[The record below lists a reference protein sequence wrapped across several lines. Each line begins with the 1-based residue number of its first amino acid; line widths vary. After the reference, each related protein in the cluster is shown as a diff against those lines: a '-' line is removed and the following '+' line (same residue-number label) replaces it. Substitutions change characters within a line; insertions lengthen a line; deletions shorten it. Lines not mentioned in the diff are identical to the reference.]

1 MTSGELAERIRISFT
16 ANQPDDAIDGVK
28 TAVSDFLRST
38 DPAVMVERTSY
49 FNHSFAP
56 DLVLRWPRENNDR
69 YVYLR
74 TNSDPDWL
82 NDDIG
87 QLGERQPLV
96 MTLAATRT
104 NGPLE
109 QLASSA
115 RQHNTMVAEPGT
127 LEALSQARHEKP
139 VAGLLGSALLQGGR
153 GVVSEVAVDAAVT
166 TTSDGFDAAQSVSR
180 EPTRLATALLVDLLD
195 SKQSERLTRV
205 LRAVWEGHGGAVSDF
220 PAPGDVAAILT
231 GTDLRYLLE
240 SVEMND
246 PGFWRKIGRNLNLG
260 LLTRIPPTAM
270 PITFQ
275 YLVNANVT
283 TLMAKAVR
291 VEQTEVRLGD
301 PDDVFEWLLS
311 GENLALRGN
320 TFTAYIAATTVD
332 SLPHVT
338 YRDGLSVAELQRR
351 AEVQGLKLGRIRVT
365 SSKATVTYESAAEA
379 NLVGDEGFS
388 SVSGALGPAARVAEA
403 TVVLA
408 DGKRLICDFTDSTAR
423 GYTNA
428 IFPVSE
434 LVGIAIP
441 LIHPLDEVTQQKLS
455 DLANERSVGADGNQQ
470 MSLFDD
476 S

>member
-1 MTSGELAERIRISFT
+1 
-16 ANQPDDAIDGVK
+16 
-28 TAVSDFLRST
+28 
-38 DPAVMVERTSY
+38 
-49 FNHSFAP
+49 
-56 DLVLRWPRENNDR
+56 
-69 YVYLR
+69 
-74 TNSDPDWL
+74 
-82 NDDIG
+82 
-87 QLGERQPLV
+87 
-96 MTLAATRT
+96 
-104 NGPLE
+104 
-109 QLASSA
+109 
-115 RQHNTMVAEPGT
+115 
-127 LEALSQARHEKP
+127 
-139 VAGLLGSALLQGGR
+139 
-153 GVVSEVAVDAAVT
+153 
-166 TTSDGFDAAQSVSR
+166 
-180 EPTRLATALLVDLLD
+180 
-195 SKQSERLTRV
+195 
-205 LRAVWEGHGGAVSDF
+205 
-220 PAPGDVAAILT
+220 
-231 GTDLRYLLE
+231 
-240 SVEMND
+240 
-246 PGFWRKIGRNLNLG
+246 
-260 LLTRIPPTAM
+260 M

-428 IFPVSE
+428 IFPVNE